1 MDADLAATA
10 DDTDLDPA
18 GEPSA
23 PEPQAATE
31 ASGEEQGSEGAEAA
45 GREPEGADQ
54 QQASE
59 SGADTAA
66 DPQGDD
72 EHLTE
77 EEWKALSPKTRKR
90 INSLY
95 RQAREAEE
103 VARRGQPFAQAVEQH
118 RLDPNDAMLAIN
130 LTGALQ
136 RGDWNGFLQG
146 VMPLVEVA
154 RQQIGESIPP
164 DLLQR
169 VENGEITQ
177 ALAAQLGRERA
188 QAQWRSH
195 MSEADRRRAEQEQQA
210 ARQQQFAHAIQTTVS
225 QREQALRSQDPD
237 FATKEPVIRRFA
249 QALVQERGM
258 PRSPQEAVAF
268 FDQAYQEAD
277 RLFRQTAPRPT
288 PSTNRRPSSE
298 RTAPTSGQEPASL
311 LDAIDAGLARAN
323 R

>member
-1 MDADLAATA
+1 MDADLDA
-10 DDTDLDPA
+10 DGGEAGLDPA

-23 PEPQAATE
+23 TAPEPDAE
-31 ASGEEQGSEGAEAA
+31 GSGGEPGSEGAGAE
-45 GREPEGADQ
+45 GREPEGEGQ
-54 QQASE
+54 QPESE
-59 SGADTAA
+59 SGKDTAA

-72 EHLTE
+72 EHLTD
-77 EEWKALSPKTRKR
+77 EEWKALSPKTRRR

-103 VARRGQPFAQAVEQH
+103 VARRGQPFAQAIEQH
-118 RLDPNDAMLAIN
+118 RLDPNDAMLAIG

-164 DLLQR
+164 DLQQR
-169 VENGEITQ
+169 VEHGEITQ

-195 MSEADRRRAEQEQQA
+195 MSEADRRRAEQEQHA
-210 ARQQQFAHAIQTTVS
+210 ARQQQAAHAIQVSVS

-249 QALVQERGM
+249 QALVQERGL
-258 PRSPQEAVAF
+258 PRTPQEAVVF
-268 FDQAYQEAD
+268 FEQAYQEAD
-277 RLFRQTAPRPT
+277 RLFKQTAAPRPGT
-288 PSTNRRPSSE
+288 RRMPSSE
-298 RTAPTSGQEPASL
+298 RTAPTSGQDPANL
-311 LDAIDAGLARAN
+311 MDAIEAGLARAN